1 MARLT
6 AARGLVT
13 SSNELSR
20 PDGALTVADN
30 TVIDFD
36 GVIQQRKGYKEY
48 SQLLTLAPKQL
59 FTYKSKILTHYD
71 EILAFD
77 STTPGTFNAFSGTY
91 NELVPGL
98 RIKSLE
104 ASGNFY
110 FTTDAGVKVLSVKNT
125 SEFPTA
131 SVKQAGAVEATDLSG
146 KLIPDAAGFLPAQS
160 KVAYR
165 LVFGYKDPNN
175 NLHLGTPSSRVI
187 LTNQS
192 SDIKVSEIFTITVQN
207 YATIADNDYVTFDT
221 LDTGYFIWF
230 KKTGS
235 GSAPVTADTVDREG
249 LEVDI
254 SNTTYYNS
262 NEKVAAAIG
271 NVLSSQVSAVSVEI
285 TASEV
290 QVTVNSR
297 GDTDDTTQGNMAT
310 SKVLVTKII
319 DGSITAGTPTKAQLN
334 FTLPTEVGTNYFY
347 QLYRTAIASVDVGVT
362 LNDVD
367 PGDEMNFVFESPITD
382 ADVIA
387 GEITTEDNT
396 PETFRG
402 VGAYLYTNS
411 ITGEGITQANARPP
425 IAQDVA
431 SFRNSAF
438 YGNTKDYHTHS
449 LSILSVD
456 DFISGTTKFYV
467 GREGS
472 ASEYTFVGISE
483 VTDVVVQSTTNTT
496 ESSYFT
502 INSAND
508 ERQYYV
514 WADKGAGVDPAIAG
528 KQGIRIPLELYDDT
542 IAGSKQA
549 LLDALFG
556 IVDFTAVDFS
566 ADTIRIT
573 CTDAGPVTAPTFT
586 DWSVTV
592 VTTGD
597 GEDDVA
603 REVLLSQ
610 SSSVGIAIDL
620 TARSLVRV
628 INKDS
633 DSPVTAQYMSG
644 PDDLP
649 GKILFKAKTLEDLNF
664 YLAISDSSLSAEFT
678 PELPPKLELTSVV
691 SGVLTTST
699 NHNLFV
705 GDEVYINDA
714 PGASI
719 TELGGKYKVLTTPS
733 ATTFTIAT
741 TIDQPSIAG
750 YLFKITAASDNNKT
764 PNRVYFS
771 KANQPE
777 AVPITNYID
786 VGSKDKAILRILSLR
801 DSLFCLKEDGIFII
815 TGSSTSS
822 FSSKLLDNSAIL
834 IAPDS
839 AVVLNNL
846 IYCLTTQGVVSIS
859 DSGVSIVS
867 RQIEDQIKKFTTF
880 NYNYKYTS
888 FGVSYESDRAY
899 FLWLPTTKTDTVAT
913 QCFRYSTITNTW
925 TRWVMSATCGI
936 VNFLG
941 DDRMYLGS
949 GSGRN
954 YIQQERKNNERQ
966 DYSDRDFTRQL
977 GAAAVVNDKLILSSV
992 VDIAVGDVI
1001 TQSQYLTVPKFNR
1014 FLKKLDSDSG
1024 PAFNN
1029 YYANFAAGQG
1039 VNFANTLI
1047 GLVAQL
1053 NSDPNLVGGFVTSG
1067 TNTIENHLADFNAIV
1082 TKINLVNSGTIFK
1095 DYKELGS
1102 LITYEVEILSTT
1114 KTSNAVIVDRAA
1126 WFIQGDVQI
1135 YKSIAV
1141 EVEYAPQHFG
1151 KPEELKQ
1158 ISEGTIIFDQ
1168 GTISNASIGYASD
1181 RSLSFVDIAFKLD
1194 GTGAW
1199 GSFPWIT
1206 VPWGG
1211 ESNERGQRTLI
1222 PQNKSRCKYLH
1233 VRFKHSVA
1241 RQQFKLLGISLEP
1254 RDVSKRAY
1262 R

>member
-1 MARLT
+1 MSRLT

-20 PDGALTVADN
+20 PDGALSVGDN
-30 TVIDFD
+30 IVIDYD

-48 SQLLTLAPKQL
+48 SQLFASSPKQL
-59 FTYKSKILTHYD
+59 FTYKSKILAHYD
-71 EILAFD
+71 QVLTFD
-77 STTPGTFNAFSGTY
+77 SSTPGTFASFTGTFSP
-91 NELVPGL
+91 LVSGL

-110 FTTDAGVKVLSVKNT
+110 FTTSEGMKVISVK
-125 SEFPTA
+125 SPSDFPSA
-131 SVKQAGAVEATDLSG
+131 AIKNAGAVEATDLSG

-165 LVFGYKDPNN
+165 LVFGYKDANN
-175 NLHLGTPSSRVI
+175 NLHLGTPSSRII

-192 SDIKVSEIFTITVQN
+192 QDIKMAEIFTVNVQN
-207 YATIADNDYVTFDT
+207 FATITDGAYFTFDT
-221 LDTGYFIWF
+221 LDSGYFVWF
-230 KKTGS
+230 KKT
-235 GSAPVTADTVDREG
+235 SAGVVPVTADTLDRTAI
-249 LEVDI
+249 EVDI
-254 SNTTYYNS
+254 SGAYYSTNDR
-262 NEKVAAAIG
+262 VAAAIG
-271 NVLSSQVSAVSVEI
+271 NVISSQVTDVSVEI
-285 TASEV
+285 TGSEV
-290 QVTVNSR
+290 QVTNNST
-297 GDTDDTTQGNMAT
+297 GDAGDTTQGNLAT
-310 SKVLVTKII
+310 TTILVTKVI
-319 DGSITAGTPTKAQLN
+319 DGSITAGTPTKSSLN
-334 FTLPTEVGTNYFY
+334 FTLPAEVGTNYFY
-347 QLYRTAIASVDVGVT
+347 QIYRTAVASVDIGIT

-367 PGDEMNFVFESPITD
+367 PGDEMNFVYETAVTD
-382 ADVIA
+382 ADVAA
-387 GEITTEDNT
+387 GEITVEDNT
-396 PETFRG
+396 PETFRI
-402 VGAYLYTNS
+402 VGAYLYTNA
-411 ITGEGITQANARPP
+411 ITGEGITQGNARPP
-425 IAQDVA
+425 IAQDI
-431 SFRNSAF
+431 STFRNSAF
-438 YGNTKDYHTHS
+438 YANTKDYHS
-449 LSILSVD
+449 YNLSVLSVD
-456 DFISGTTKFYV
+456 DFVSGVTKFYV
-467 GREGS
+467 GRAGA
-472 ASEYTFVGISE
+472 ASEYTFVGVVQ
-483 VTDVVVQSTTNTT
+483 VTDVVVQSATNTT
-496 ESSYFT
+496 ESSYFE

-508 ERQYYV
+508 DRQYYV
-514 WADKGAGVDPAIAG
+514 WADKGAGVDPLITG
-528 KQGIRIPLELYDDT
+528 KQGIRIPLELYDDS

-566 ADTIRIT
+566 TDTVRIS
-573 CTDAGPVTAPTFT
+573 CTDAGPVTAPTST
-586 DWSVTV
+586 NWSVTV
-592 VTTGD
+592 VTAGD
-597 GEDDVA
+597 GEDAMA

-628 INKDS
+628 INKDN

-649 GKILFKAKTLEDLNF
+649 GKILFKAKTLEDKNF
-664 YLAISDSSLSAEFT
+664 YLAISDSSLSGEFT
-678 PELPPKLELTSVV
+678 PELPAYKSFTTVT
-691 SGVLTTST
+691 SGVVTTTTPHGFSI
-699 NHNLFV
+699 
-705 GDEVYINDA
+705 GDDVYLNDA
-714 PGASI
+714 PGS
-719 TELGGKYKVLTTPS
+719 TPVELGGVYKVLTVPS
-733 ATTFTIAT
+733 STTFTVAA
-741 TIDQPSIAG
+741 TIDQPSITGYAFATTAG
-750 YLFKITAASDNNKT
+750 SDNNTT

-777 AVPITNYID
+777 AVPVVNYID

-801 DSLFCLKEDGIFII
+801 DSLFVLKEDGIFII
-815 TGSSTSS
+815 TGSSTTS

-899 FLWLPTTKTDTVAT
+899 LLWLPTTKTDTVAT
-913 QCFRYSTITNTW
+913 QCYRYSTITNTW
-925 TRWVMSATCGI
+925 TRWTMTNTCGV
-936 VNFLG
+936 VNYLG
-941 DDRMYLGS
+941 DDRMYLGL
-949 GSGRN
+949 GSGRH

-977 GAAAVVNDKLILSSV
+977 GDSSV
-992 VDIAVGDVI
+992 NEDSLTLNSVLDVAVGDVI
-1001 TQSQYLTVPKFNR
+1001 TQSMYVTAPKFNR

-1024 PAFNN
+1024 PALDT
-1029 YYANFAAGQG
+1029 YYANFKAEPG
-1039 VNFANTLI
+1039 VNFANALLNLVDQLNQDGNLI
-1047 GLVAQL
+1047 G
-1053 NSDPNLVGGFVTSG
+1053 GFTTTG
-1067 TNTIENHLADFNAIV
+1067 TNSIEQIKEDFSGIV
-1082 TKINLVNSGTIFK
+1082 ARLNLVNSGTNFK
-1095 DYKELGS
+1095 DYAPLVK

-1114 KTSNAVIVDRAA
+1114 KNSNTVVVDQSKY
-1126 WFIQGDVQI
+1126 FTQGDIQV
-1135 YKSIAV
+1135 YKSITV

-1151 KPEELKQ
+1151 KPEEFKQ

-1181 RSLSFVDIAFKLD
+1181 RSLNFVDIAFKLD

-1199 GSFPWIT
+1199 GTYPWIK

-1222 PQNKSRCKYLH
+1222 PQNKARCKYLH

-1241 RQQFKLLGISLEP
+1241 RQQFKLLGISLEE
-1254 RDVSKRAY
+1254 REFSTRAY